1 MSAVAAVVGRWWAER
16 QRIIFHFINGRISS
30 RCPGSQRTADPV
42 CLHSFSIIV
51 RLFSYPDIA
60 SKMRYPDFRI
70 SINNTNCRYTLN
82 MASTSHLMVSC
93 CQSRYAQDHLIH
105 FLGRVTVLHT
115 YSLLL
120 GRVFYGMQNVESCQG
135 IICSKFDADFFCR
148 MKGKVL
154 SVSVR
159 NVTEMHIY

>member
-1 MSAVAAVVGRWWAER
+1 MSAVAAVVGRWPAER
-16 QRIIFHFINGRISS
+16 QRIISFYQWTNLFTVS
-30 RCPGSQRTADPV
+30 RQPAHSTDPV
-42 CLHSFSIIV
+42 RLHSFSIIV
-51 RLFSYPDIA
+51 WLFSYPDIG

-135 IICSKFDADFFCR
+135 IICRKFDADFFCR

-154 SVSVR
+154 NVSVR
-159 NVTEMHIY
+159 NVTEMHIC